1 MGDRRRYTVLAFCIL
16 VAVWGSS
23 FPVIK
28 VGLDHTPPM
37 LFAGLRT
44 LLGGACVVVAAVLWE
59 GKPRLGRGALR
70 AVAVAAALNVVLFI
84 WFQTLAVMYLPSG
97 SAAVLIYLQPILTGF
112 LAWAFLGEELTLLK
126 SLGLFLGFAGVVAV
140 SSGSLSGGLPVVGVV
155 MGVLSALCW
164 SLGTV
169 YFKRVQDRGSVLW
182 FVAVMF
188 LAGGA
193 VLTLIGLAV
202 EPWSGI
208 SWNAEFIV
216 SLIYISF
223 AGVGVA
229 WILWLGLVSAGEAS
243 RVSAYIFFVPLVSVA
258 LGAVFLGEEL
268 SYSLILGAALIVAG
282 IYFVNRRTAG
292 KGK

>member
-1 MGDRRRYTVLAFCIL
+1 MLAFCVL
-16 VAVWGSS
+16 VVVWGSS

-28 VGLDHTPPM
+28 VGLEHAPPL

-44 LLGGACVVVAAVLWE
+44 LLGGAFVAVAAALWE
-59 GKPRLGRGALR
+59 GGPSLGRGELR
-70 AVAVAAALNVVLFI
+70 VVAVAAALNVVLFI
-84 WFQTLAVMYLPSG
+84 GLQTLAVMYLPSG

-112 LAWAFLGEELTLLK
+112 LAWAFLGEELTARRT
-126 SLGLFLGFAGVVAV
+126 LGLLLGFAGVVAV
-140 SSGSLSGGLPVVGVV
+140 SSGSLSGELPFAGVV

-169 YFKRVQDRGSVLW
+169 YFKREQGRGSMLW
-182 FVAVMF
+182 FVAIMF

-193 VLTLIGLAV
+193 VLTAAGLAV
-202 EPWSGI
+202 EPWAGI
-208 SWNAEFIV
+208 SWNAEFAA
-216 SLIYISF
+216 SLVYAAS

-258 LGAVFLGEEL
+258 LGAAFLGEEL
-268 SYSLILGAALIVAG
+268 SYSLGAGSLLVVVG
-282 IYFVNRRTAG
+282 IYLVNSRAG
-292 KGK
+292 KNA